1 MEYVNPLTG
10 FRVDGRRPNEVT
22 PPLPLNPYFRL
33 LTLASDSRSVCL
45 ADAAAQ
51 GRGRRR
57 LQGRRVRKKAPAAK
71 QNYSIR
77 FR

>member
-33 LTLASDSRSVCL
+33 LTLDCL
-45 ADAAAQ
+45 
-51 GRGRRR
+51 
-57 LQGRRVRKKAPAAK
+57 
-71 QNYSIR
+71 
-77 FR
+77 